1 MNYLETALNQMP
13 GQFNSHQFLKQLR
26 KLGYSEF
33 RISEGYH
40 LAYLM
45 RNTDRT
51 APVQWR
57 KKEQSQP
64 WQHPFERIRAEYD
77 KAELD
82 AVKYLTS
89 RGWVCVKE
97 KIK

>member
-13 GQFNSHQFLKQLR
+13 QSFTSQHFLKMLR

-33 RISEGYH
+33 RISQGYH
-40 LAYLM
+40 LVFLM
-45 RNTDRT
+45 RETERLGH
-51 APVQWR
+51 VSWR
-57 KKEQSQP
+57 KKVVTQP
-64 WQHPFERIRAEYD
+64 WKHPFERIRAEYD

-82 AVKYLTS
+82 AIKYLTS

-97 KIK
+97 GGK